1 MSFFDKL
8 KKGLQKTKNVMIKPF
23 SSLFSSFRKV
33 DEDLLEELEE
43 ILVCADVG
51 AVTTEEIID
60 RLKYKLKRTKSRI
73 PRMLRMSLKR

>member
-8 KKGLQKTKNVMIKPF
+8 KKAIFKPF
-23 SSLFSSFRKV
+23 SFIFRGRRKI

-51 AVTTEEIID
+51 AVTTDEILEEL
-60 RLKYKLKRTKSRI
+60 RKRVKENKI
-73 PRMLRMSLKR
+73 